1 MLVNTSYDIN
11 KKKNSHFSSQ
21 NKELVFVFCFFFFVG
36 IQSQKLYREIL
47 Y

>member
-21 NKELVFVFCFFFFVG
+21 NKELVFGFVFFVG